1 MDIIKFDIYR
11 NPNIGVFFQANDS
24 FLFSPPGV
32 ASTKISKITKHLKV
46 ENISTTIGGS
56 RLIGALSVMNS
67 NGIIVSKLIE
77 GFEEDVIKE
86 ETGLSLQKL
95 DSRFTSAGNLIAA
108 NDYGAIVSSLI
119 GEDEAKNISK
129 ILKVPVKRMN
139 IASMYLMGA
148 MIKATNMGAVAHPI
162 INDNNLK
169 IIRDVLQV
177 DIKNAT
183 INSGVPYVSSG
194 IISNAENILVGNQTS
209 GPELVMV
216 SSAFGI

>member
-1 MDIIKFDIYR
+1 M
-11 NPNIGVFFQANDS
+11 
-24 FLFSPPGV
+24 
-32 ASTKISKITKHLKV
+32 
-46 ENISTTIGGS
+46 
-56 RLIGALSVMNS
+56 LIGALSAMNS

-77 GFEEDVIKE
+77 GYEEEVIEK
-86 ETGLSLQKL
+86 ETGLSIQKL

-177 DIKNAT
+177 DVKNAT
-183 INSGVPYVSSG
+183 INRGVPYVSSG
-194 IISNAENILVGNQTS
+194 IISNSENILVGNQTS
-209 GPELVMV
+209 GPELVTV

>member
-1 MDIIKFDIYR
+1 LDIIKFDIYR
-11 NPNIGVFFQANDS
+11 NPNIGVFFQANDN
-24 FLFSPPGV
+24 FLISPPGI
-32 ASTKISKITKHLKV
+32 ASTKISKIIKHLKV

-56 RLIGALSVMNS
+56 RLLGALTIMNS

-77 GFEEDVIKE
+77 GFEEEALKK
-86 ETGLSLQKL
+86 ETGLPIQKL

-119 GEDEAKNISK
+119 GEEEAKNISK

-148 MIKATNMGAVAHPI
+148 MIKTTNTGAVAHPI
-162 INDNNLK
+162 INENNLK

-183 INSGVPYVSSG
+183 VNSGVPYVSSG
-194 IISNAENILVGNQTS
+194 IISNSENILVGNQTS

>member
-56 RLIGALSVMNS
+56 RLIGALSVVNS

-86 ETGLSLQKL
+86 ETGLSIQKL

-119 GEDEAKNISK
+119 GEDERKIFEK
-129 ILKVPVKRMN
+129 ILK
-139 IASMYLMGA
+139 L
-148 MIKATNMGAVAHPI
+148 
-162 INDNNLK
+162 L
-169 IIRDVLQV
+169 
-177 DIKNAT
+177 
-183 INSGVPYVSSG
+183 
-194 IISNAENILVGNQTS
+194 
-209 GPELVMV
+209 
-216 SSAFGI
+216 

>member
-24 FLFSPPGV
+24 FLVSPPGT

-56 RLIGALSVMNS
+56 TLIGALSAMNS
-67 NGIIVSKLIE
+67 NGIIVSKLID
-77 GFEEDVIKE
+77 GFEEKVIKN
-86 ETGLSLQKL
+86 ETGLPIQKL
-95 DSRFTSAGNLIAA
+95 DSRFTSVGNLIAV

-194 IISNAENILVGNQTS
+194 IISNTENILVGNQTS